1 MTENATIQ
9 ARQSK
14 QTENYAVYD
23 SPDGDERQSLVGTY
37 IALAAAEQLGE
48 FAEFVIGEDENLTL
62 TQEKTTGNYG
72 VFSDE
77 SDAVET
83 TYISHEVLAEI
94 TGQDADSDEYEAP
107 ESIGMTA
114 RPSDEEAFEAALDE
128 VTVSE
133 DETEEAAN
141 ALVADADGDSD
152 EEEQSTEEAA
162 DDLVEGDES
171 DDSDDEE
178 VEISDEEV
186 GIADD

>member
-9 ARQSK
+9 AKQSK
-14 QTENYAVYD
+14 ETNNYAVFD
-23 SPDGDERQSLVGTY
+23 SPDGDEQQSLVGTY

-48 FAEFVIGEDENLTL
+48 FAEFEVSGDADEGSLTL
-62 TQEKTTGNYG
+62 SQDKTTGNYG
-72 VFSDE
+72 VYSDE
-77 SDAVET
+77 ADAVET

-94 TGQDADSDEYEAP
+94 TGQDPDSDEYEAP

-141 ALVADADGDSD
+141 ALVEGSDNSD

-162 DDLVEGDES
+162 DDLVEGS
-171 DDSDDEE
+171 DDSDEEE
-178 VEISDEEV
+178 VEVSDEEI
-186 GIADD
+186 GIAG

>member
-1 MTENATIQ
+1 MTETIQ

-14 QTENYAVYD
+14 QTENYGVYD
-23 SPDGDERQSLVGTY
+23 SPDGDERQSIVGTY

-48 FAEFVIGEDENLTL
+48 FAEFIVSDEEDESLTL

-72 VFSDE
+72 VYSDE
-77 SDAVET
+77 AEAVET

-94 TGQDADSDEYEAP
+94 TDQDADSDSYEAP
-107 ESIGMTA
+107 ESLSMTA

-141 ALVADADGDSD
+141 ALVADGESEDSEQ
-152 EEEQSTEEAA
+152 EEEQTTDEAA
-162 DDLVEGDES
+162 DDLVE
-171 DDSDDEE
+171 
-178 VEISDEEV
+178 VSDEAA
-186 GIADD
+186 GIAD

>member
-1 MTENATIQ
+1 MTETATIQ

-14 QTENYAVYD
+14 QTENYGVYD
-23 SPDGDERQSLVGTY
+23 SPDGDEQQSIVGTY

-48 FAEFVIGEDENLTL
+48 FAEFIVSDEEDESLTL

-72 VFSDE
+72 VYSDE
-77 SDAVET
+77 AEAVET

-94 TGQDADSDEYEAP
+94 TGQDAESDEYEAP
-107 ESIGMTA
+107 ESLSMTA

-141 ALVADADGDSD
+141 ALVADGESEDSEQ
-152 EEEQSTEEAA
+152 EEEQTTDEAA
-162 DDLVEGDES
+162 DDLVE
-171 DDSDDEE
+171 
-178 VEISDEEV
+178 VSDEAA
-186 GIADD
+186 GIAD